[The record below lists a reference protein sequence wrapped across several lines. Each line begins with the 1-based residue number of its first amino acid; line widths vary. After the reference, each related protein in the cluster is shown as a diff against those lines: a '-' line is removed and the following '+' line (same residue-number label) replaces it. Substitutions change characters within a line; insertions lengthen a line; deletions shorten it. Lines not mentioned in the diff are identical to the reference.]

1 MRKYKAI
8 VFDMDDT
15 LGHFEEIA
23 IFTTGLKKGL
33 GNKVDEGYL
42 FKVFDLFPNFFR
54 PGIINILKNLK
65 KKKEKRQLN

>member
-23 IFTTGLKKGL
+23 IFTTG
-33 GNKVDEGYL
+33 
-42 FKVFDLFPNFFR
+42 FDSLT
-54 PGIINILKNLK
+54 
-65 KKKEKRQLN
+65 